1 MGVREVRVVW
11 PLTTDPA
18 AAHRLLQLSRLDSDK
33 SPLLLL
39 VLLLVLVLLLL
50 LPLLLLQLL
59 PLLLLLLLPL
69 VLLL

>member
-1 MGVREVRVVW
+1 MGVRYVW
-11 PLTTDPA
+11 CGLTTETTDPA

-39 VLLLVLVLLLL
+39 VLLL
-50 LPLLLLQLL
+50 
-59 PLLLLLLLPL
+59 LLLLPL